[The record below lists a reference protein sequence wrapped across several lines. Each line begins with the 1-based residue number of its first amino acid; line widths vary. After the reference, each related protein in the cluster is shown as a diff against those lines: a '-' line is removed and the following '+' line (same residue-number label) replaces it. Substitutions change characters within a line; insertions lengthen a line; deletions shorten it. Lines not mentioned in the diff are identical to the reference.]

1 MADGK
6 KIRKYLIR
14 IIEII
19 FSVALLVMLATSLIL
34 AKPQEDKNA
43 LPDVSPSVETG
54 TALRIDNESDLV
66 HLEFP
71 APIMCFQNTSGMT
84 FVSATCADISVPGG
98 YGRIV
103 TTNWQTT
110 EGDEIVLKSV
120 WPATALNQLEDGFHF
135 MSYAGPT
142 FFGNTSVRMENDQ
155 FIRLHTTTDQ
165 ALYVV
170 TLPRR
175 LSKQVSSLCGFLKLY
190 TIRNDSEQ

>member
-6 KIRKYLIR
+6 KIRKYLLR
-14 IIEII
+14 FVEIL
-19 FSVALLVMLATSLIL
+19 FSAALLVILAASLIL

-43 LPDVSPSVETG
+43 APDTTPAAEAGS
-54 TALRIDNESDLV
+54 ALRIDNESDLV
-66 HLEFP
+66 HLDFP

-84 FVSATCADISVPGG
+84 FTSATCADIAVSGG
-98 YGRIV
+98 FGRIV

-120 WPATALNQLEDGFHF
+120 WPADALDQLEDGFHF
-135 MSYAGPT
+135 MPYAGPT

-155 FIRLHTTTDQ
+155 SIRLHTTTDQ

-170 TLPRR
+170 LLPRR
-175 LSKQVSSLCGFLKLY
+175 LTKQVSSLCGFLKLY
-190 TIRNDSEQ
+190 TIRNEE